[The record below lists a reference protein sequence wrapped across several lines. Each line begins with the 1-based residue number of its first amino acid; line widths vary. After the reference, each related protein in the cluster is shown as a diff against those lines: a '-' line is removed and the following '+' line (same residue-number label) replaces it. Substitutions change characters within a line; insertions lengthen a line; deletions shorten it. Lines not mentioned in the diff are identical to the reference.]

1 MNIFLGTKLP
11 KSTHVCC
18 ALSVS
23 EQYAFRDLVLQ
34 QAKDGRKGI
43 VEDDDDGSL
52 ERSNNSSSV
61 MVRVLVKSYF
71 QTNPKAT
78 LYCSQGINNPVFSS
92 VEQLSFG
99 SFRA

>member
-61 MVRVLVKSYF
+61 MVRVLVKSYIVSDF

-78 LYCSQGINNPVFSS
+78 FYGSQGINNPVYSL
-92 VEQLSFG
+92 VEQ
-99 SFRA
+99 